1 MVWTLT
7 RELRMMV
14 ASMVMEDLEEMVELL
29 AKVVLE

>member
-1 MVWTLT
+1 MVWTVT